1 MNWYLLEQE
10 SQSVEGIIKA
20 LSELEGDIDVISSKV
35 EELKKHMII
44 HSNEEIEKLKQ
55 QINSTAQKEAT
66 QIIDKAKTEA
76 ESDSVV
82 IAKEAEENIARIRK
96 NIDSL
101 SDTIVN
107 KIVKMVIKGS
117 VSSISGAKRKP
128 NETVSN
134 PVGQV
139 P

>member
-44 HSNEEIEKLKQ
+44 HSNEEIEKLKK
-55 QINSTAQKEAT
+55 QINSTAQKEAN

>member
-1 MNWYLLEQE
+1 M
-10 SQSVEGIIKA
+10 
-20 LSELEGDIDVISSKV
+20 
-35 EELKKHMII
+35 
-44 HSNEEIEKLKQ
+44 
-55 QINSTAQKEAT
+55 
-66 QIIDKAKTEA
+66 AKTEA
-76 ESDSVV
+76 ESDSVA

>member
-1 MNWYLLEQE
+1 MLERE

-20 LSELEGDIDVISSKV
+20 LSELEGDIDAINSKV

-44 HSNEEIEKLKQ
+44 DSNEEIEKLKQ
-55 QINSTAQKEAT
+55 QINSTAQKEAK
-66 QIIDKAKTEA
+66 QIIDTAKTEA
-76 ESDSVV
+76 ESDSVT

-128 NETVSN
+128 NETMSN
-134 PVGQV
+134 PVEQV